1 MLKKPRLDDEDAAM
15 VADRGEDA
23 LVGDDPGR
31 QGLDLGH
38 EEEAGTWG
46 FPFPQTT
53 GVGGG

>member
-1 MLKKPRLDDEDAAM
+1 M
-15 VADRGEDA
+15 VADRGEDV

-31 QGLDLGH
+31 QGLGLGH

-53 GVGGG
+53 GVGGE